1 MGALVSKMIL
11 GYMVKEGTREL
22 RVSKEIPENDLG
34 ALEDFL
40 SEFAKSVD
48 PDLGGVLLYS
58 VETDFEED
66 E

>member
-1 MGALVSKMIL
+1 MIL

-22 RVSKEIPENDLG
+22 RVSKEIPDNDTN

-58 VETDFEED
+58 LDADSEGGE
-66 E
+66 

>member
-1 MGALVSKMIL
+1 MIL

-22 RVSKEIPENDLG
+22 RVSKEIPENDLE
-34 ALEDFL
+34 ALEGFL

-58 VETDFEED
+58 VETGFEED